1 MNKFKIFSL
10 ALVATTVANAQDLE
24 TAKKAIDAEQFEKA
38 KSLLKSVIQAKP
50 ANGKAAFLL
59 GNVYL
64 KQNIA
69 DSATIFFQR
78 GLAAAEGAKFNNIG
92 LAQMD
97 LDANNVTAAKA
108 KFDLVTKDL
117 KKKDVEE
124 YVYIARAY
132 MNADKPD
139 FKSAIEILN
148 KAKLANPNDAQVQLA
163 LGDAY
168 YGDKNQND
176 AYVAYR
182 NAYQADNTL
191 LRAKMQLGVLLK
203 GAKAYTEAVK
213 AYNEVIAIDANYGPV
228 YRELAE
234 TYYLWGNN
242 VPSTYTENIQKAL
255 GFYEKYM
262 TLTDYSI
269 TSRMRHADFLILA
282 KDYKAL
288 ELEANKMKEL
298 DGVNP
303 RILRY
308 LGYSAYENGN
318 FEAAL
323 KALQDYTANTANK
336 VIPRDYIYLGQAKIK
351 KGASAD
357 GKTIDPALLASAIED
372 IKKAVTMEPLV
383 AADLNELGKKLYD
396 QKAFGAAAAVFEV
409 AVSVPTSKNYLID
422 NFYLGNAIYYDN
434 TRKDVVKPD
443 LVALQKADTAFGNV
457 IAASPNTA
465 DAYLF
470 RARTN
475 RLAEKDELMAK
486 YYEDYIN
493 VVLKK
498 WESAL
503 SEANQIVDSKVL
515 ELYKGT
521 LKDANYEI
529 FKAELDK
536 VKNKFTEA
544 YNNMAAFYANTDKAK
559 AKELFNKTLALDP
572 TNGYA
577 TESLKLLK

>member
-69 DSATIFFQR
+69 DSATIYFQR
-78 GLAAAEGAKFNNIG
+78 GLTAAEGAKFNNIG
-92 LAQMD
+92 LGQMD
-97 LDANNVTAAKA
+97 LDANNLAAAKA

-124 YVYIARAY
+124 YIYIARAY

-139 FKSAIEILN
+139 YKSAIEILN

-234 TYYLWGNN
+234 TYYLWGSN
-242 VPSTYTENIQKAL
+242 VPSTYNENIQKAL

-288 ELEANKMKEL
+288 ELEANKMKEI

-357 GKTIDPALLASAIED
+357 GKTIDSVLLASAIED
-372 IKKAVTMEPLV
+372 IKKAVAMEPLV

-409 AVSVPTSKNYLID
+409 AISVPTSKNYLID

-434 TRKDVVKPD
+434 TRKDIVKPD
-443 LVALQKADTAFGNV
+443 PIALQKADVAFGNV

-465 DAYLF
+465 DAYIF

-475 RLAEKDELMAK
+475 NLLENDEVMA
-486 YYEDYIN
+486 
-493 VVLKK
+493 
-498 WESAL
+498 
-503 SEANQIVDSKVL
+503 
-515 ELYKGT
+515 
-521 LKDANYEI
+521 ANYQLYIDTVTAKGE
-529 FKAELDK
+529 AE
-536 VKNKFTEA
+536 VTKNKAKFIEA
-544 YNNMAAFYANTDKAK
+544 YNNMAAHFANTDKTK

-572 TNGYA
+572 TNNYA

>member
-69 DSATIFFQR
+69 DSATIYFQR
-78 GLAAAEGAKFNNIG
+78 GLTAAEGAKFNNIG
-92 LAQMD
+92 LGQMD
-97 LDANNVTAAKA
+97 LDANNLAAAKA

-124 YVYIARAY
+124 YIYIARAY

-139 FKSAIEILN
+139 YKSAIEILN

-234 TYYLWGNN
+234 TYYLWGSN
-242 VPSTYTENIQKAL
+242 VPSTYNENIQKAL

-288 ELEANKMKEL
+288 ELEANKMKEI

-357 GKTIDPALLASAIED
+357 GKTIDPVSLASAIED
-372 IKKAVTMEPLV
+372 IKKAVAMEPLV

-434 TRKDVVKPD
+434 TRKDIVKPD
-443 LVALQKADTAFGNV
+443 PIALQKADVAFSNV

-465 DAYLF
+465 DAYIF

-475 RLAEKDELMAK
+475 NLLENDEVMA
-486 YYEDYIN
+486 
-493 VVLKK
+493 
-498 WESAL
+498 
-503 SEANQIVDSKVL
+503 
-515 ELYKGT
+515 
-521 LKDANYEI
+521 ANYQLYIDTVTAKGE
-529 FKAELDK
+529 AE
-536 VKNKFTEA
+536 VTKNKAKFIEA
-544 YNNMAAFYANTDKAK
+544 YNNMAAHFANTDKTK

-572 TNGYA
+572 TNNYA

>member
-69 DSATIFFQR
+69 DSATIYFQR
-78 GLAAAEGAKFNNIG
+78 GLTAAEGAKFNNIG
-92 LAQMD
+92 LGQMD
-97 LDANNVTAAKA
+97 LDANNLAAAKA

-124 YVYIARAY
+124 YIYIARAY

-139 FKSAIEILN
+139 YKSAIEILN

-234 TYYLWGNN
+234 TYYLWGSN
-242 VPSTYTENIQKAL
+242 VPSTYNENIQKAL

-288 ELEANKMKEL
+288 ELEANKMKEI

-351 KGASAD
+351 KGASVD
-357 GKTIDPALLASAIED
+357 GKTIDPVLLASAIED
-372 IKKAVTMEPLV
+372 IKKAVAMEPLV

-434 TRKDVVKPD
+434 TRKDIVKPD
-443 LVALQKADTAFGNV
+443 PIALQKADVAFGNV

-465 DAYLF
+465 DAYIF

-475 RLAEKDELMAK
+475 NLLENDEVMA
-486 YYEDYIN
+486 
-493 VVLKK
+493 
-498 WESAL
+498 
-503 SEANQIVDSKVL
+503 
-515 ELYKGT
+515 
-521 LKDANYEI
+521 ANYQLYIDTVTAKGE
-529 FKAELDK
+529 AE
-536 VKNKFTEA
+536 VTKNKAKFIEA
-544 YNNMAAFYANTDKAK
+544 YNNMAAHFANTDKTK

-572 TNGYA
+572 TNNYA

>member
-1 MNKFKIFSL
+1 MKKFKIFSL

-50 ANGKAAFLL
+50 SNGRATFLL

-69 DSATIFFQR
+69 DSAAIYFQK
-78 GLAAAEGAKFNNIG
+78 GLTAAEGGKFNNIG
-92 LAQMD
+92 LGQMD
-97 LDANNVTAAKA
+97 LDANNLAAAKA

-117 KKKDVEE
+117 KKKDIEE
-124 YVYIARAY
+124 YIYVARAY
-132 MNADKPD
+132 MNADKPNY
-139 FKSAIEILN
+139 KAAIEILN

-213 AYNEVIAIDANYGPV
+213 AYNEVIAINSNYGPV

-262 TLTDYSI
+262 SLTDYSI

-288 ELEANKMKEL
+288 EIEANKMKEI

-318 FEAAL
+318 IDAAL

-336 VIPRDYIYLGQAKIK
+336 VIPRDFVYLGQAKIK
-351 KGASAD
+351 KGTSAD
-357 GKTIDPALLASAIED
+357 GKSVDPALLASAIED
-372 IKKAVTMEPLV
+372 IKRAVSTDPLV
-383 AADLNELGKKLYD
+383 ANELNELGKKFYD

-434 TRKDVVKPD
+434 TRKDVAKPD
-443 LVALQKADTAFGNV
+443 PIALQKADVAFGNV

-465 DAYLF
+465 DAYIF

-475 RLAEKDELMAK
+475 NLLEKEEVMA
-486 YYEDYIN
+486 
-493 VVLKK
+493 
-498 WESAL
+498 
-503 SEANQIVDSKVL
+503 
-515 ELYKGT
+515 
-521 LKDANYEI
+521 ANYQLYIDTVTNKGEAEI
-529 FKAELDK
+529 T
-536 VKNKFTEA
+536 KNKAKFIEA
-544 YNNMAAFYANTDKAK
+544 YNNMASHYANSDKAK
-559 AKELFNKTLALDP
+559 AKELLNKTLALDP
-572 TNGYA
+572 ANAYA
-577 TESLKLLK
+577 LEAMKLLK